1 MGVVFADVVYLFH
14 MMAMFCLLL
23 YIYSNGLLFLR
34 YGTGETNF
42 DDDGIG
48 TEKERKIAF
57 LDYVAVGAAEYL
69 I

>member
-14 MMAMFCLLL
+14 MMEMLCLLL
-23 YIYSNGLLFLR
+23 YVHSHGLLLLR
-34 YGTGETNF
+34 FGTAETNF

-57 LDYVAVGAAEYL
+57 LDYVAIAAAEYL